1 MLSMEVLFKFFT
13 QYNLGIWPMPIV
25 AYALCIIALFAAFK
39 KFKYS
44 DRTIA
49 AIFAFFWL
57 WLGIMFWLPG
67 SAIFPPAYAFGAF
80 CVIQGVLFLIGVVRP
95 VVSYRIGTDIYS
107 ITGIVLILYALI
119 GYPLGGYAV
128 GHIWPL
134 TMLVGAF
141 PCPTTVF
148 TFGLFLCTESK
159 VPKYLLVVPLL
170 FAVYGILAVSRG
182 IVEDIGLVV
191 AGTLAIAMIV
201 YRDRKVMIGH
211 APRPA

>member
-39 KFKYS
+39 KFKNS

-67 SAIFPPAYAFGAF
+67 SAIFLPAYAFAAF
-80 CVIQGVLFLIGVVRP
+80 CVIQGVLFLIGVVRS

-119 GYPLGGYAV
+119 GYPLVGYAI
-128 GHIWPL
+128 GHTWPI

-170 FAVYGILAVSRG
+170 FAVYGILAGSRG